1 MSINIEEICRV
12 CLSPATAKKNSNLFF
27 SAGRSV
33 QLWAKVMACAWVQVY
48 EGDGLPSQICYKC
61 HNKLDIAYQFKQQC
75 EAADAHIRQI
85 LNRSSNEKSPSI
97 NIDLT
102 QNQPDCL
109 AECKPLNFNVT
120 SECLDLAQTDFSLT
134 TYRVNQDVSLH
145 HQIDFRLRDSD
156 LALMKHEPGI
166 ISSLNAFNNL
176 PLPKNDCQVNSSSF
190 KCESFNENDI
200 LLDNLPAKLFESV
213 DATINQGTI
222 ELTDH
227 NDSKLPV
234 WNLNQKD
241 PTISSIS
248 NKSDFIFNSEDNSEN
263 SDDKE
268 NSHKDNEPDISFL
281 SVDFPVNHFNVE
293 SILPDVCSDS
303 SAMDIENDCDFS
315 KIEEENL
322 PSEHTVKETIKP
334 AITSNECSEPIV
346 ETKKV
351 KKKKQNQNKKHNKS
365 NENSDTVQKPGRKP
379 VQEQCELC
387 GKVFKYRSYMVHHL
401 RLHSGDKPFS
411 CSICDQKFTLRNS
424 LAKHQKTHTS
434 DRPYICAVCGKCFR
448 WPAGLKFHMRAHT
461 GEKPYECDVCDK
473 KFSQKSNLIIHKQ
486 IHSGQRDHICTI
498 CQKAF
503 KFYKHLQSHLSLHSG
518 VKGFK
523 CSLCDKSFHRK
534 NQLNNHLSV
543 HTGER
548 AYKCD
553 ICGYASSNSSNLR
566 SHSRIHTG
574 VKPYK
579 CKICKKAFSQS
590 SAMKRH
596 MQQHLMCLNPNNAN

>member
-434 DRPYICAVCGKCFR
+434 ITDTFTARLHI
-448 WPAGLKFHMRAHT
+448 KF
-461 GEKPYECDVCDK
+461 
-473 KFSQKSNLIIHKQ
+473 
-486 IHSGQRDHICTI
+486 
-498 CQKAF
+498 
-503 KFYKHLQSHLSLHSG
+503 HLSLHSG